1 MNFKQNESSQK
12 LRGGYYT
19 PKELALFLSE
29 WVSKNNPN
37 KILEPSFGDGVFLKA
52 MSKFL
57 ETKSVI
63 EGIELD
69 LNEFLKVKEK
79 NISNVSVINDDF
91 LSWYLNNP
99 NKNNSFD
106 AVIGNP
112 PFIRYQYLSK
122 EDQQFSEEIFK
133 KHNLK
138 FTKHTNAW
146 VPFIVSSISLLKPG
160 GRFAMVVPSEIIHV
174 MHAQSLRVFLGECCK
189 KILIID
195 PEEIWFEDTLQGA
208 VMLMIEKKKNSND
221 LSDGLKIKQV
231 KGNSFLKRNPDE
243 YFLNNDFSDRELIS
257 GKWTKAL
264 LSDTEISLFEKII
277 EHNEVYK
284 FSDIADVAVGIVTGA
299 NKFFLVNTDTVEKHQ
314 LAKYAHPMF
323 GRSQHCP
330 GVLYNNKQHEKNK
343 ENKLPTNFLWFD
355 VESEEQLSNSAS
367 RYIKIGEKEELHR
380 RFKCRIREPWFKVP
394 SIYST
399 SIGMLKRCHNSPKL
413 IFNEIDAYTTDTA
426 YRIKTRDINE
436 KKLVYC
442 FINSFTALC
451 AEIEGRYYGGGVL
464 ELVPSE
470 IRSLYI
476 PVPKE
481 TRQNLNKLDDLI
493 MNQTR
498 DETLAKQDQKIL
510 KSIGLSDNEI
520 NTIYG
525 AWNRLRKRRQRNS
538 EVD

>member
-355 VESEEQLSNSAS
+355 VESEEHLSSSAS

>member
-57 ETKSVI
+57 EKKSVI

-355 VESEEQLSNSAS
+355 VESEEHLSSSAS